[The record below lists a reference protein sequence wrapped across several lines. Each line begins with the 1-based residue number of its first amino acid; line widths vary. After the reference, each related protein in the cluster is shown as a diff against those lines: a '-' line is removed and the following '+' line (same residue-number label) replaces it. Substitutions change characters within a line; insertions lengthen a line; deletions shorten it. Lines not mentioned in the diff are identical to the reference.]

1 MSGIGQL
8 VFLGAGLGISIAF
21 VTAAGMTMEVLR
33 DADSAAN
40 KMVSPSMPPSPPF
53 APPSPGA
60 PPSPPPPSP
69 PPPSPPVVRRSLA
82 ELTRAGS
89 SASATT
95 SAMAGATAGTF
106 ALSALEKELL
116 AKAAARFR

>member
-21 VTAAGMTMEVLR
+21 VTAAGMTMEALR

-69 PPPSPPVVRRSLA
+69 PPPSPPTPARRSLA
-82 ELTRAGS
+82 ELARARPTP
-89 SASATT
+89 SASAT
-95 SAMAGATAGTF
+95 F
-106 ALSALEKELL
+106 ALNAVEKELL
-116 AKAAARFR
+116 AKAAVRFR